1 MLKWLKRFFS
11 SDEAAY
17 SLGQRGETVAARF
30 LRGQG
35 YQIIQRNFACAVGE
49 LDIIAREGKTLVFV
63 EVKTRADDDPTPETQ
78 VDAAKQHQITK
89 AARFFLS
96 RYGVP
101 QPAARFDVVAV
112 VWPDGRKPHIRHTT
126 NAFDATF

>member
-1 MLKWLKRFFS
+1 
-11 SDEAAY
+11 
-17 SLGQRGETVAARF
+17 
-30 LRGQG
+30 
-35 YQIIQRNFACAVGE
+35 
-49 LDIIAREGKTLVFV
+49 
-63 EVKTRADDDPTPETQ
+63 